1 MQYFV
6 VVLCFALMLRRKKNS
21 DQKLDGPTKRFSF
34 GYDMP
39 SGVTHSPQRYQ
50 PFIQICATFQP
61 EVSASRSQSAGQQD
75 HNSEARNTHRNQK
88 DTPLTPLSNF
98 DDILQKEPSTIQPT
112 AGYAS
117 AHVCNLHTKQRLPK
131 EVGVFEAESVFVE
144 IEL

>member
-1 MQYFV
+1 MG
-6 VVLCFALMLRRKKNS
+6 RRKDS
-21 DQKLDGPTKRFSF
+21 LLDTICPLVSHTAHKDINHSF
-34 GYDMP
+34 KYALP
-39 SGVTHSPQRYQ
+39 SSLKYPRQ
-50 PFIQICATFQP
+50 
-61 EVSASRSQSAGQQD
+61 EASQQD

-117 AHVCNLHTKQRLPK
+117 AHACNLHTKQRLPK